1 MLSIVRGGPR
11 VLLLSGEGEWLR
23 SVLRARFPDAEE
35 MTPERAFERADDWHT
50 VVAFQEGEGIGHE
63 ALFLPTMTDEV
74 LAALV
79 NEQPG
84 ENLRSVRLL
93 PRIIL
98 FRVFGNADRV
108 MEQITEDYHGR
119 RVVVRDV
126 LPPLLEDSVAVFF
139 TTTPLNRR
147 VPRDSVRDE
156 ALYIQGL
163 PYGELVESLNG
174 RALWYFTEGL
184 EEHRWNEMDIRIY
197 DSWGFYMENYARVRT
212 VLDGL
217 EAGFIL
223 GEGWGKDYA
232 HILMA
237 VRVYRLRFFSFLP
250 PEVIKELLM
259 GLEYGEDGTRLVDID
274 LYSGK
279 NKISWGGL
287 KEKRANR
294 QELGILFREKLLSR
308 LYEGDRDRL
317 AEQESAARE
326 AGRRS
331 GNGVM
336 SARRG

>member
-23 SVLRARFPDAEE
+23 SVLRVHCPAVEE
-35 MTPERAFERADDWHT
+35 MTPEQAFERADDRHT
-50 VVAFQEGEGIGHE
+50 VVAFQEGEEGVADK
-63 ALFLPTMTDEV
+63 ALFLPTMADEV

-79 NEQPG
+79 NKRPG
-84 ENLRSVRLL
+84 EKLRSVRLL

-98 FRVFGNADRV
+98 FRVFGNANRV

-119 RVVVRDV
+119 RVVVQDV
-126 LPPLLEDSVAVFF
+126 LPPSMGDSVAVFF
-139 TTTPLNRR
+139 TTMPLNRR
-147 VPRDSVRDE
+147 VPRSSVKDE

-163 PYGELVESLNG
+163 PYGELIESLSG

-184 EEHRWNEMDIRIY
+184 EEHQWNEMDIRIY

-217 EAGFIL
+217 ETGFIL
-223 GEGWGKDYA
+223 SEGWGKDYA

-250 PEVIKELLM
+250 PQIIKELLM
-259 GLEYGEDGTRLVDID
+259 GLEYAEDGSRLADID

-294 QELGILFREKLLSR
+294 QDLGILFRGKLLSR
-308 LYEGDRDRL
+308 LHEGDRDRFV
-317 AEQESAARE
+317 EQERVLLE
-326 AGRRS
+326 KRPS
-331 GNGVM
+331 GEEG
-336 SARRG
+336 A